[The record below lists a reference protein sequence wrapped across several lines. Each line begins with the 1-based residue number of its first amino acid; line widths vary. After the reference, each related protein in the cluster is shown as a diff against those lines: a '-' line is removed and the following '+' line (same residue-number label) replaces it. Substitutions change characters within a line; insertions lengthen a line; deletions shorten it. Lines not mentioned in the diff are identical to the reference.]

1 MLKMINSKSKA
12 FAVMNLK
19 HLRILFLIAIQ
30 SLLLITSWAQEFPI
44 KPIKLISPYAAGG
57 GTDMS
62 LRLLSERLQQKWGQ
76 PVVVE
81 YRPGGSANIGSEYVF
96 RSPPDGHT
104 LLLTPPPPL
113 TINRHLFSKMNFDSS
128 LFTPISQIYESAN
141 VLLVATSVP
150 IDTMQQLIRYAK
162 DNPGKLSYGSPGEGS
177 TGHLAA
183 EMLSST
189 AEIKL
194 THIPFNGTGPAL
206 VAVLGGHIDLMFSEL
221 SAALPQIKSGKVKA
235 IAVSSLK
242 RNPSLPEVPA
252 ISETL
257 GGYSATT
264 SGNLVGPPNMPV
276 SVVNKISMAVSEI
289 LHEPDVIKMFLN
301 VSAVPVGNTPQE
313 LSQILKNDS
322 EKWGKVIKSVGVK
335 LD

>member
-1 MLKMINSKSKA
+1 MNSNPLRLLA
-12 FAVMNLK
+12 FIVVQL
-19 HLRILFLIAIQ
+19 LCLGSVQ
-30 SLLLITSWAQEFPI
+30 SQDFPT

-57 GTDMS
+57 GTDLS
-62 LRLLSERLQQKWGQ
+62 LRLLSDRLQQKWGQ

-81 YRPGGSANIGSEYVF
+81 YKPGGSANIGSEHVF

-113 TINRHLFSKMNFDSS
+113 TINRHLFSKMNFDSM
-128 LFTPISQIYESAN
+128 LFTPISHIYESAN
-141 VLLVATSVP
+141 VLLVANTVA
-150 IDTMQQLIRYAK
+150 IDNMQQLIRFAK
-162 DNPGKLSYGSPGEGS
+162 ENPGKLTYGSPGSGS

-183 EMLSST
+183 EMLSSM
-189 AEIKL
+189 AEVKF

-242 RNPSLPEVPA
+242 RNPSLPDVPA

-257 GGYSATT
+257 AGFSATT
-264 SGNLVGPPNMPV
+264 SGNLVGPPNMPP
-276 SVVNKISMAVSEI
+276 SVVSKISLAVSDI
-289 LHEPDVIKMFLN
+289 LHEPEVMKMFLN
-301 VSAVPVGNTPQE
+301 VSATPMGSTPQE
-313 LSQILKNDS
+313 LAQILKVDS
-322 EKWGKVIKSVGVK
+322 DKWGKVIKSVGVK

>member
-1 MLKMINSKSKA
+1 
-12 FAVMNLK
+12 MNL
-19 HLRILFLIAIQ
+19 HPLGLLAFIFSQVL
-30 SLLLITSWAQEFPI
+30 SLSAVQAQDFPT

-62 LRLLSERLQQKWGQ
+62 LRLLSDRLQQKWGQ

-81 YRPGGSANIGSEYVF
+81 YKPGGSANIGSEYVF

-113 TINRHLFSKMNFDSS
+113 TINRHLFSKMNFDSM
-128 LFTPISQIYESAN
+128 LFSPIAQIYESAN
-141 VLLVATSVP
+141 VLLVANTVP
-150 IDTMQQLIRYAK
+150 IDSMQQLLRYAK
-162 DNPGKLSYGSPGEGS
+162 ENPGKLTYGSPGAGS

-183 EMLSST
+183 EMLSAT
-189 AEIKL
+189 AEVKF

-235 IAVSSLK
+235 IAVSSFK
-242 RNPSLPEVPA
+242 RNPSLPDVPA

-257 GGYSATT
+257 AGFSATT
-264 SGNLVGPPNMPV
+264 SGNLVGPPNMPA
-276 SVVNKISMAVSEI
+276 SVVNKISLAVSDV
-289 LHEPDVIKMFLN
+289 LHEPEVMKMFLN
-301 VSAVPVGNTPQE
+301 VSAIPIGSTPQE
-313 LSQILKNDS
+313 LAQILKTDS
-322 EKWGKVIKSVGVK
+322 DKWGKVIKSVGVK

>member
-1 MLKMINSKSKA
+1 
-12 FAVMNLK
+12 MN
-19 HLRILFLIAIQ
+19 HNFLRLILFFVLPLFYLTPI
-30 SLLLITSWAQEFPI
+30 LAQEFPS

-96 RSPPDGHT
+96 RSSPDGHT

-113 TINRHLFSKMNFDSS
+113 TINRHLFSRMNFDSS
-128 LFTPISQIYESAN
+128 MFTPISQIYESAN

-150 IDTMQQLIRYAK
+150 IDSMQQLLRYSK
-162 DNPGKLSYGSPGEGS
+162 ENPGKLSYGSPGEGS

-183 EMLSST
+183 EMLSSI
-189 AEIKL
+189 ADIKL
-194 THIPFNGTGPAL
+194 AHIPFNGTGPAL
-206 VAVLGGHIDLMFSEL
+206 VAILGGHIDLMFSEL

-242 RNPSLPEVPA
+242 RNPSLPDVPA

-257 GGYSATT
+257 TGYSATT
-264 SGNLVGPPNMPV
+264 SGNLVGPPNMPAN
-276 SVVNKISMAVSEI
+276 VVNKISLAVSDI
-289 LHEPDVIKMFLN
+289 MHEPDVIKMFLN
-301 VSAVPVGNTPQE
+301 VSAVPIGSTPQE

>member
-1 MLKMINSKSKA
+1 
-12 FAVMNLK
+12 MNL
-19 HLRILFLIAIQ
+19 HPLGLLAFIFSQVL
-30 SLLLITSWAQEFPI
+30 SLSAVQAQDFPT

-62 LRLLSERLQQKWGQ
+62 LRLLSDRLQQKWGQ

-81 YRPGGSANIGSEYVF
+81 YKPGGSANIGSEYVF

-113 TINRHLFSKMNFDSS
+113 TINRHLFSKMNFDSM
-128 LFTPISQIYESAN
+128 LFSPISQIYESAN
-141 VLLVATSVP
+141 ALLVANTVP
-150 IDTMQQLIRYAK
+150 IDSMQQLLRYAK
-162 DNPGKLSYGSPGEGS
+162 ENPGKLTYGSPGAGS

-183 EMLSST
+183 EMLSAT
-189 AEIKL
+189 AEVKF

-235 IAVSSLK
+235 IAVSSFK
-242 RNPSLPEVPA
+242 RNPSLPDVPA

-257 GGYSATT
+257 AGFSATT
-264 SGNLVGPPNMPV
+264 SGNLVGPPNMPA
-276 SVVNKISMAVSEI
+276 SVVNKISLAVSDV
-289 LHEPDVIKMFLN
+289 LHEPEVMKMFLN
-301 VSAVPVGNTPQE
+301 VSAIPIGSTPQE
-313 LSQILKNDS
+313 MAQILKTDS
-322 EKWGKVIKSVGVK
+322 DKWGKVIKSVGVK